1 MSTIRDFAHR
11 LPKAELHVHLEGTL
25 EPEMKFELAQR
36 NGIQLPEN
44 SPEEVKAKYDFNDLP
59 SFLAAYYPAMD
70 VLRTARDFRDLAYAY
85 LQRAAEQGVVHVEMF
100 FDPQAHTSRGVPFA
114 DVIGGYRQG
123 LLAARRDL
131 GISAELILCMLR
143 DFTAE
148 HAMSTLMEA
157 LDYKDWIIGIG
168 LDSDEHGHPPEKFTE
183 VFSRARQ
190 EGFQLTMHCDVDQEN
205 SIGNIRTVLQEIGV
219 DRVDHGTNVLED
231 AALVDRAVEQGIG
244 FTACPLSNTY
254 VAGHTKGSDIAELLR
269 RGAKVTVNSDDPAYF
284 GGYIGDNYAAL
295 AERDGFSREQLAQI
309 ARNSLEVSWLSESR
323 RQDFLARLEAF
334 VASQG

>member
-1 MSTIRDFAHR
+1 
-11 LPKAELHVHLEGTL
+11 
-25 EPEMKFELAQR
+25 
-36 NGIQLPEN
+36 
-44 SPEEVKAKYDFNDLP
+44 
-59 SFLAAYYPAMD
+59 
-70 VLRTARDFRDLAYAY
+70 
-85 LQRAAEQGVVHVEMF
+85 HVEMF

-244 FTACPLSNTY
+244 FTACLLSKNY
-254 VAGHTKGSDIAELLR
+254 FDGHTKGSVIPALLR
-269 RGAKVTVNSDDPAYF
+269 RGEKLTVKSVDPALF
-284 GGYIGDNYAAL
+284 GGYIGDIYAAL

-323 RQDFLARLEAF
+323 RQEFLARL
-334 VASQG
+334 V